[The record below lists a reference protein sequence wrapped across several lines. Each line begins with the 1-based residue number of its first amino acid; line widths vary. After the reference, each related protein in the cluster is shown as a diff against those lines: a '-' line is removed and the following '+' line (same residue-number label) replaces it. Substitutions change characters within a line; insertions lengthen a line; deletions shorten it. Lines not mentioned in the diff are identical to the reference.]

1 VTDAAEVRLRRGYRV
16 IRQLAGGGD
25 SPWPGALVCAPT
37 GETAVA
43 VDCDV
48 LGDSWRGWAA
58 GPEGHVLAPV
68 DILRRPGGH
77 DVLLPMC
84 TERLAEFLDRRG
96 GSDLTAGEAVTVAV
110 SLLRGLGELQTDADD
125 ACGVWWL
132 TEAGRPVFATDT
144 SGSSILEDTIDLLGR
159 IALDVPALSDAVTE
173 VIEAMADSRRSRVL
187 ERAEA
192 ALFAAAEPTALATTT
207 FGPKRVRGRSPLQD
221 DAVIGDSEPP
231 RRSWPIALSRHLDAE
246 WADLVSRTTTGVWR
260 TLRTPRSGR
269 RRPWLVAGGLA
280 CAIVA
285 GGLLWPT
292 GDGGPPTAG
301 ASQPSATP
309 SVAPSSS
316 AVPASPG
323 DTAGTDASGS
333 EQVEAPD
340 GSDQPADLT
349 SLTAA
354 LLRARTACAGE
365 STCLEGVLE
374 ARDARHP
381 PGVVDLAEEERS
393 LTLLDD
399 FGGAAVLRV
408 EPVSGEGAPQL
419 VVIVQVDGRWLLRDV
434 YDIAEQ

>member
-1 VTDAAEVRLRRGYRV
+1 VTDAAEVRLQEGYRV
-16 IRQLAGGGD
+16 IRQMVGEAD
-25 SPWPGALVCAPT
+25 SPWPGVLVCAPT
-37 GETAVA
+37 GEIVVA
-43 VDCDV
+43 VDSDL
-48 LGDSWRGWAA
+48 LGDRWWGWAA
-58 GPEGHVLAPV
+58 DPKGHVLAPV
-68 DILRRPGGH
+68 DILRRTSGH
-77 DVLLPMC
+77 DVLLPVC

-110 SLLRGLGELQTDADD
+110 SLLRGLGELQTGADD

-132 TEAGRPVFATDT
+132 TEAGRPVVATDT
-144 SGSSILEDTIDLLGR
+144 SDGSILEHTIDLLRR
-159 IALDVPALSDAVTE
+159 IALDVPALADAVTD
-173 VIEAMADSRRSRVL
+173 VVEAMADSRRGRVL

-192 ALFAAAEPTALATTT
+192 EIFAVAEPTALATTT

-221 DAVIGDSEPP
+221 DTVIGDSEPP

-246 WADLVSRTTTGVWR
+246 WADVLSRTTTGVWR
-260 TLRTPRSGR
+260 ALRTPRAGR

-292 GDGGPPTAG
+292 GDGGPATART
-301 ASQPSATP
+301 SQPATDP
-309 SVAPSSS
+309 AVAPSSS
-316 AVPASPG
+316 AIPASPG
-323 DTAGTDASGS
+323 DTASAAASGS
-333 EQVEAPD
+333 EPVEAPH

-354 LLRARTACAGE
+354 LLSARTACAGQ
-365 STCLEGVLE
+365 STCLDGVLE
-374 ARDARHP
+374 TEDARYP
-381 PGVVDLAEEERS
+381 PGVVDVPEEGRS

-408 EPVSGEGAPQL
+408 EPISGEGAPQL